1 MAAAGMVRHLLNYAS
16 AGAISALVGL
26 VSFPILTRSLSV
38 AEYGI
43 VGLITSSLALFIA
56 VGKLGVQHSVIR
68 FFSQIKSG
76 NIDFTTGQMN
86 STVAVMF
93 VGFACMTTLLWLI
106 SGLLILPLFL
116 QYEDIETLFVLASVI
131 VFIKLLGSGAINFL
145 RAQQRSANVAIAQ
158 SLSRF
163 LNLSLILGVLALAH
177 LEPWTVIACLVVAEV
192 AGVVY
197 ALNQYRPDFHFSRSD
212 VSGRLAKAMLYYGL
226 PLMILESLGLVLRLS
241 DRYLIESMLGVS
253 ELGQY
258 SASYNF
264 ASYIDIIILASVMQA
279 VKPAYMQTWEAEGRA
294 RTQAFLSRGFHLYL
308 VLGIPFITMFSLTSP
323 HLLSFL
329 AGAKYAPG
337 TVVIPYV
344 AFSFLLE
351 GAVHFLAA
359 GLYIYKNTKVLMKWS
374 LLATL
379 VNLVLNVVFIPRFG
393 IVGAAAVT
401 IVTYALFMAGVSLV
415 AFKHVSFNVHWR
427 LPLVMLLASALVFA
441 VLNPLNFNSD
451 LVSFLIKGSAGT
463 ALLLALLLWVD
474 LETRQWLHGRMLAIT
489 GAPR

>member
-1 MAAAGMVRHLLNYAS
+1 MAAGMVRHLFNYAS
-16 AGAISALVGL
+16 AGALSAMVGL
-26 VSFPILTRSLSV
+26 VSFPILTRNLSV

-56 VGKLGVQHSVIR
+56 IGKLGVQHSVIR
-68 FFSQIKSG
+68 FFAQIKSG
-76 NIDFTTGQMN
+76 NIDYTTGQMN

-93 VGFACMTTLLWLI
+93 VGFACLTTVLWLI
-106 SGLLILPLFL
+106 TGLVILPLML
-116 QYEDIETLFVLASVI
+116 QYPRIDTLFVLASFI

-163 LNLSLILGVLALAH
+163 LNLSLILGVLMLAH
-177 LEPWTVIACLVVAEV
+177 LEPWTVIACLVVAET
-192 AGVVY
+192 AGVLY
-197 ALNQYRPDFHFSRSD
+197 ALMQYRPDFQFSRGD
-212 VSGRLAKAMLYYGL
+212 YSGRLAKAMLFYGM

-294 RTQAFLSRGFHLYL
+294 KTQAFLARGFHLYL
-308 VLGIPFITMFSLTSP
+308 VMGIPFITLFSLTSP

-337 TVVIPYV
+337 TVVIPFV

-374 LLATL
+374 LLATV
-379 VNLVLNVVFIPRFG
+379 VNLLLNLVFIPRFG

-401 IVTYALFMAGVSLV
+401 IVTYTIFMIGVSIV
-415 AFKHVSFNVHWR
+415 AFRHVNFSIQWR
-427 LPLVMLLASALVFA
+427 MPMVILLASAVVFA
-441 VLNPLNFNSD
+441 VLNPLDAQSD
-451 LVSFLIKGSAGT
+451 VLSFFIKGCAGT
-463 ALLLALLLWVD
+463 SVLLALLLWVD
-474 LETRQWLHGRMLAIT
+474 PITRQWLFARVSSIA
-489 GAPR
+489 GAKR